1 MTKAELIE
9 KLHVV
14 APADLNKKQT
24 GELVNAMFDVLGT
37 AIKKD
42 GRFSYP
48 GFGTFTVKKRKSRKG
63 RNPRTGTAIT
73 IKASKTV
80 TFKPAPSFKDEL

>member
-9 KLHVV
+9 KVWGDAESLT
-14 APADLNKKQT
+14 KKET
-24 GELVNAMFDVLGT
+24 AALVDVMFTHLGF

-48 GFGTFTVKKRKSRKG
+48 GFGTFTVKKRKARKG
-63 RNPRTGTAIT
+63 RNPQTGLALT
-73 IKASKTV
+73 IRASKTV
-80 TFKPAPSFKDEL
+80 SFRPAPNLKDRL

>member
-24 GELVNAMFDVLGT
+24 GHMVEAVFDVLGT

-63 RNPRTGTAIT
+63 RNPRTGEAIT
-73 IKASKTV
+73 IRASKTV